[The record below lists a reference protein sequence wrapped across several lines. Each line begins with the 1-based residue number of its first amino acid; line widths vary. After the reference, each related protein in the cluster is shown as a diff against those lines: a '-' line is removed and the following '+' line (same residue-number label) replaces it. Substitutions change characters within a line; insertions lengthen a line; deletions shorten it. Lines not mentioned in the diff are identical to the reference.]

1 LTEAPVQQATRTA
14 INIETRDGVCPASLF
29 RPAGA
34 GPWPGVI
41 MFMDGVGI
49 RPALHEMATRIAD
62 AGYVVLLPDLFYR
75 AGPYE
80 APDPKR
86 LFSDLEFRKN
96 WFATHAS
103 EVTFPN
109 VMSDVSAFL
118 DLLARDAGVT
128 QPKVGTTGYCMGGKF
143 ALAAAGH
150 YPDRIAAAASF
161 HGANLATDAPDS
173 PHLLAPRM
181 KAKVYVAGAVE
192 DASFTDD
199 MKRRLD
205 DALTAAGVDHI
216 VETYAG
222 LRHGWV
228 PADLPVHDPEGAERH
243 FRALLSLYDA
253 TLKDRPG

>member
-1 LTEAPVQQATRTA
+1 MPQATRTTMEV
-14 INIETRDGVCPASLF
+14 ETRDGRCPASLF
-29 RPAGA
+29 RPAGT
-34 GPWPGVI
+34 GPWPAVI

-49 RPALHEMATRIAD
+49 RPALFDMAARIAD

-75 AGPYE
+75 SGPYE

-86 LFSDLEFRKN
+86 LFSDLEFRKS
-96 WFATHAS
+96 WFAKYNS
-103 EVTFPN
+103 LLTFEA
-109 VMSDVSAFL
+109 VMSDVAAFL
-118 DLLARDAGVT
+118 DVLARDADVR

-150 YPDRIAAAASF
+150 FPDRIAAAASF
-161 HGANLATDAPDS
+161 HGAHLATDAPDS

-205 DALTAAGVDHI
+205 EALTAAGVDHV

-228 PADLPVHDPEGAERH
+228 PADMPVHDPEGAERH
-243 FRALLSLYDA
+243 FRALTSLYDRA
-253 TLKDRPG
+253 LRG